1 MNRKK
6 HIVMAVTNDLVT
18 DQRVDR
24 SCEALVEAGYAV
36 RLVGRRL
43 AESVRLSPR
52 AYRTERMR
60 LLFRRSA
67 IFYGEYNIRL
77 FLKLLTARADAFYAN
92 DSDTLLACCW
102 AARLRHKKLIFDAHE
117 LFPEVPELVAK
128 PRVRKVWEW
137 VERSCLPRV
146 DAAFT
151 VCESVAEEYGRRYGV
166 KMTVVR
172 NLPSWK
178 REEMATATAER
189 KGNGQGLWTI
199 LYQGA
204 VNVGRGVQ
212 ELVDAMEL
220 LPDCRLV
227 VAGNGDLWEQLKQY
241 SAQLAW
247 GDRIA
252 FLGRVEP
259 ARLHTLTLQADL
271 GVCLLE
277 DLGLN
282 YRYALPNRIADFA
295 HAGVPILATDF
306 VEMGR
311 VIRQYHTG
319 ALTEACPKEKEGPE
333 YRDYVERLATTIKS
347 TLLYWENLPK
357 EEKERRFEQAR
368 KELNWE
374 KEKKVLTETL
384 DAII

>member
-1 MNRKK
+1 M
-6 HIVMAVTNDLVT
+6 
-18 DQRVDR
+18 
-24 SCEALVEAGYAV
+24 
-36 RLVGRRL
+36 
-43 AESVRLSPR
+43 
-52 AYRTERMR
+52 
-60 LLFRRSA
+60 
-67 IFYGEYNIRL
+67 
-77 FLKLLTARADAFYAN
+77 
-92 DSDTLLACCW
+92 
-102 AARLRHKKLIFDAHE
+102 
-117 LFPEVPELVAK
+117 
-128 PRVRKVWEW
+128 
-137 VERSCLPRV
+137 
-146 DAAFT
+146 
-151 VCESVAEEYGRRYGV
+151 
-166 KMTVVR
+166 
-172 NLPSWK
+172 
-178 REEMATATAER
+178 
-189 KGNGQGLWTI
+189 
-199 LYQGA
+199 
-204 VNVGRGVQ
+204 GRGVQ

-347 TLLYWENLPK
+347 TLTYWENLPK